1 MKKYRIMEERLK
13 RDLDEVKKNVEQLD
27 QETKKVIGI
36 NENVLE
42 LIKNCS
48 LEQLQEMNKNR

>member
-13 RDLDEVKKNVEQLD
+13 RDIDEVKKNVEQLD
-27 QETKKVIGI
+27 QETKKAIGI
-36 NENVLE
+36 NEEALE

>member
-1 MKKYRIMEERLK
+1 MRKYRIMEERLK
-13 RDLDEVKKNVEQLD
+13 KDLDEVKKNVEQLD
-27 QETKKVIGI
+27 QETKKAIGI

-48 LEQLQEMNKNR
+48 LEQLQEINRK

>member
-13 RDLDEVKKNVEQLD
+13 RDIDEVKKNVEQLD
-27 QETKKVIGI
+27 QETKKAIGI
-36 NENVLE
+36 NEEALE

-48 LEQLQEMNKNR
+48 LEQLQEINKNR